1 MQAVLSGTDKSRR
14 HKKKRRM
21 PSTPS
26 TTRRRS
32 VSDPQLNESRTGSHE
47 SGSPFFCLPH
57 DAICKARLLLD
68 LEFHTMLLQRFESAR
83 TSFERN
89 DHAAGCIAVRSLRY
103 CFVDRHKEWM
113 RVVHG
118 GERHGLC
125 AH

>member
-47 SGSPFFCLPH
+47 SGSPIFCLAH
-57 DAICKARLLLD
+57 DGVCKARLLLD
-68 LEFHTMLLQRFESAR
+68 LESHAMSLQRLERAR

-89 DHAAGCIAVRSLRY
+89 DDAACRETGRVQRDGFL
-103 CFVDRHKEWM
+103 DRQKT
-113 RVVHG
+113 R
-118 GERHGLC
+118 
-125 AH
+125 